1 LFGVCNKIEVVNT
14 TKKNSWDAAHRE
26 GLSNAVAAPQYE
38 DHLYSEPS
46 EKTSCQGGENIAEDS
61 VNELDDRVGVG
72 TDHSPRSYLAGY
84 MVERNTI
91 RFVTISTIR
100 REGSHLR
107 RPNILLISH

>member
-14 TKKNSWDAAHRE
+14 TKKNSWDAARKE

-46 EKTSCQGGENIAEDS
+46 AKTSCQGGANITENS

-72 TDHSPRSYLAGY
+72 TGHSPRRYLAGH

-91 RFVTISTIR
+91 RAVTISALR
-100 REGSHLR
+100 REDSPYYCLTFC
-107 RPNILLISH
+107 